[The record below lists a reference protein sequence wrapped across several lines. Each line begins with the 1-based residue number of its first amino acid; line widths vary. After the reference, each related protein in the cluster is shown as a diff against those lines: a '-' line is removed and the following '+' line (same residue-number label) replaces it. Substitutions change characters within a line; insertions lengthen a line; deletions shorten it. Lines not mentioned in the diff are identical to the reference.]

1 MVTAMNK
8 RKRTPKTYDELVA
21 LLSDPAVRLADVDI
35 SAITDLSHLFDRNV
49 NQSAAERK
57 DFSGIET

>member
-1 MVTAMNK
+1 MSS
-8 RKRTPKTYDELVA
+8 RKHTPKTYDELVA
-21 LLSDPAVRLADVDI
+21 LVSDPSVNLGDI
-35 SAITDLSHLFDRNV
+35 DSSAITDLSHLFDRNV